1 MKSCTIVKF
10 IESSNRFNMYITSFM
25 SVCYWLFSH
34 FTGKKPN
41 FFTECRFGV
50 ISILIFYFSRKKK
63 DSSIVPRIYFTVQQE
78 FSHMVACFSF
88 NMGKDNIFSI
98 DSQHILH

>member
-1 MKSCTIVKF
+1 MKTSTIDKF

-50 ISILIFYFSRKKK
+50 ISILIFDFFRQKK
-63 DSSIVPRIYFTVQQE
+63 DSSIIPCICFIAQQE
-78 FSHMVACFSF
+78 FSQMVACFF
-88 NMGKDNIFSI
+88 I
-98 DSQHILH
+98 